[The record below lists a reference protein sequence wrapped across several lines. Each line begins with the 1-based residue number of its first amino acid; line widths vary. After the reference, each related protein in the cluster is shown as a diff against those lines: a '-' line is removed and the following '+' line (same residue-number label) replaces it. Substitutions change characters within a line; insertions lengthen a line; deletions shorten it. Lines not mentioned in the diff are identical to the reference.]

1 MAEQTQS
8 TFDLRGVLDALR
20 LRWWIVLVTTLV
32 AVFAVFAQ
40 ESDLKIS
47 NDGNTVTVTKTYE
60 AKIETSALQI
70 AQVDPSSVVP
80 FPNFDNQVGVLRSA
94 EVLAEIQGLTG
105 NNAIVEVTRSEPKFT
120 MVDTL
125 DEADNRVTFLSRGTS
140 TYSYVCR
147 GLTPEDCD
155 ESIDAFV
162 ENKEQFGRSFVY
174 ATIATLLALAIAYP
188 LAYAIALKGG
198 KLKNFMLILVIAP
211 FFTSFLLRTVAWK
224 QILGEEGFVVPTL
237 RTIGIISDST
247 TLTSTSFAVV
257 MGMTYNFLPFMTL
270 PLYASIDRIDPRTLE
285 ASGDL
290 YANGF
295 TTFRRVTLPLSM
307 PGVVAGTLLTF
318 IPAAGDYVNAAI
330 LGSPNTKMIG
340 NVIESRYLKIVD
352 YPTAAALSFTLMVV
366 ILILVTVYVRK
377 AGTEELV

>member
-1 MAEQTQS
+1 MRKIRTPYLLLLPGFAFLFTFFILPIVNLAQTSTQTPVGGGDTGEYEQT
-8 TFDLRGVLDALR
+8 LRFSNYLDA
-20 LRWWIVLVTTLV
+20 
-32 AVFAVFAQ
+32 
-40 ESDLKIS
+40 
-47 NDGNTVTVTKTYE
+47 
-60 AKIETSALQI
+60 
-70 AQVDPSSVVP
+70 
-80 FPNFDNQVGVLRSA
+80 
-94 EVLAEIQGLTG
+94 
-105 NNAIVEVTRSEPKFT
+105 
-120 MVDTL
+120 
-125 DEADNRVTFLSRGTS
+125 FL
-140 TYSYVCR
+140 
-147 GLTPEDCD
+147 
-155 ESIDAFV
+155 
-162 ENKEQFGRSFVY
+162 ENKEQFGRSFIY

-237 RTIGIISDST
+237 RTIGVISDST

-295 TTFRRVTLPLSM
+295 TTFRKVTLPLSM

-340 NVIESRYLKIVD
+340 NVIESRYFKIVD
-352 YPTAAALSFTLMVV
+352 YPTAAALSFTLMAV

>member
-1 MAEQTQS
+1 MRKIRTPYLLLLPGFAFLFTFFILPIVNLAQTSTQTPVGGGDTGEYEQT
-8 TFDLRGVLDALR
+8 LRFSNYLDA
-20 LRWWIVLVTTLV
+20 
-32 AVFAVFAQ
+32 
-40 ESDLKIS
+40 
-47 NDGNTVTVTKTYE
+47 
-60 AKIETSALQI
+60 
-70 AQVDPSSVVP
+70 
-80 FPNFDNQVGVLRSA
+80 
-94 EVLAEIQGLTG
+94 
-105 NNAIVEVTRSEPKFT
+105 
-120 MVDTL
+120 
-125 DEADNRVTFLSRGTS
+125 FL
-140 TYSYVCR
+140 
-147 GLTPEDCD
+147 
-155 ESIDAFV
+155 
-162 ENKEQFGRSFVY
+162 ENKEQFGRSFIY

-295 TTFRRVTLPLSM
+295 TTFRKVTLPLSM

-318 IPAAGDYVNAAI
+318 IPAAGDYVNAEI
-330 LGSPNTKMIG
+330 LGSPNTKMVG
-340 NVIESRYLKIVD
+340 NVIDSRFFTIVD
-352 YPTAAALSFTLMVV
+352 YPTAAALSFTLMAA
-366 ILILVTVYVRK
+366 ILILVTVYIRK

>member
-1 MAEQTQS
+1 MRKIRTPYLLLIPGFAFLFTFFILPIVNLAQTSTQTPVGGGDTGQYEQT
-8 TFDLRGVLDALR
+8 LR
-20 LRWWIVLVTTLV
+20 
-32 AVFAVFAQ
+32 F
-40 ESDLKIS
+40 S
-47 NDGNTVTVTKTYE
+47 NY
-60 AKIETSALQI
+60 
-70 AQVDPSSVVP
+70 
-80 FPNFDNQVGVLRSA
+80 
-94 EVLAEIQGLTG
+94 
-105 NNAIVEVTRSEPKFT
+105 
-120 MVDTL
+120 
-125 DEADNRVTFLSRGTS
+125 
-140 TYSYVCR
+140 
-147 GLTPEDCD
+147 
-155 ESIDAFV
+155 IDAFV
-162 ENKEQFGRSFVY
+162 ENREQFGRSFVY

-237 RTIGIISDST
+237 RTIGIISEST

-295 TTFRRVTLPLSM
+295 TTFRKVTLPLSM

-318 IPAAGDYVNAAI
+318 IPAAGDYVNAEI

-340 NVIESRYLKIVD
+340 NVIDSRYFTIVD
-352 YPTAAALSFTLMVV
+352 YPTAAALSFTLMAA
-366 ILILVTVYVRK
+366 ILILVTVYIRK

>member
-1 MAEQTQS
+1 MRKIRTPYLLLIPGFAFLFTFFILPIVNLAQTSTQTPVGGGDTGEFEQT
-8 TFDLRGVLDALR
+8 LR
-20 LRWWIVLVTTLV
+20 
-32 AVFAVFAQ
+32 F
-40 ESDLKIS
+40 S
-47 NDGNTVTVTKTYE
+47 NYLE
-60 AKIETSALQI
+60 A
-70 AQVDPSSVVP
+70 
-80 FPNFDNQVGVLRSA
+80 F
-94 EVLAEIQGLTG
+94 
-105 NNAIVEVTRSEPKFT
+105 
-120 MVDTL
+120 M
-125 DEADNRVTFLSRGTS
+125 DNR
-140 TYSYVCR
+140 
-147 GLTPEDCD
+147 
-155 ESIDAFV
+155 
-162 ENKEQFGRSFVY
+162 EQFGRSFVY

-237 RTIGIISDST
+237 RTIGIISEST

-340 NVIESRYLKIVD
+340 NVIEARYLKIVD

-366 ILILVTVYVRK
+366 ILILVTVYIRK